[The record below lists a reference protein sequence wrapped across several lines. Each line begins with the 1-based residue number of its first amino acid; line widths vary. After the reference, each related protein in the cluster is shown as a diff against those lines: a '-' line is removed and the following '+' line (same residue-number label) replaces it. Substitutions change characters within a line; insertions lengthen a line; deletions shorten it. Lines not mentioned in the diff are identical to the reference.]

1 MLTQTQQRLSTLEE
15 YRKLE
20 ETAEIRSEYHDG
32 EIIPMTGGTINH
44 NRIIRNL
51 GRVLGNLVRGKEYE
65 IFLSDLRLWIPVYRR
80 GFYPDVMA
88 IAGQPILNEGRK
100 DEVTNPSLIV
110 EVLSNST
117 SDFDRG
123 KKFRFYRSIPTLRE
137 YLLIDQ
143 YEYSVE
149 QYVKNESE
157 KWLFQ
162 EYEGADA
169 NISLVSL
176 EVEMS
181 MSDIYEGVTFED
193 EVIE

>member
-1 MLTQTQQRLSTLEE
+1 MLTQTQQHLSTLEE

-20 ETAEIRSEYHDG
+20 ETADFRSEYHDG
-32 EIIPMTGGTINH
+32 EIIAMTGGTINH
-44 NRIIRNL
+44 NRII
-51 GRVLGNLVRGKEYE
+51 GNMYAYLKSALRGKNAEV
-65 IFLSDLRLWIPVYRR
+65 FMSDLRLWIPVYRR

-100 DEVTNPSLIV
+100 DEVINPSLIV

-117 SDFDRG
+117 RDFDRG

-162 EYEGADA
+162 EYEGANA
-169 NISLVSL
+169 NVSLVSL
-176 EVEMS
+176 EVEML

-193 EVIE
+193 EVPE

>member
-1 MLTQTQQRLSTLEE
+1 MLTQTQQSLSTLEE

-20 ETAEIRSEYHDG
+20 ETADFRSEYHDG
-32 EIIPMTGGTINH
+32 EIIPITGGTINH

-51 GRVLGNLVRGKEYE
+51 GRVLGNLVQGKQYE
-65 IFLSDLRLWIPVYRR
+65 IFLSDLRLWIPTYRR

-88 IAGQPILNEGRK
+88 IAGKPILNEDRK
-100 DEVTNPSLIV
+100 DEVLNPSLIV

-123 KKFRFYRSIPTLRE
+123 KKFRFHRSIPALRE
-137 YLLIDQ
+137 YLLINQ

-162 EYEGADA
+162 EYEGADV
-169 NISLVSL
+169 NVSLVSL

-181 MSDIYEGVTFED
+181 MSDIYEGVIFED
-193 EVIE
+193 EVTE

>member
-1 MLTQTQQRLSTLEE
+1 MLTQTQQHLATLEE

-20 ETAEIRSEYHDG
+20 ETSDFRSEYHDG

-44 NRIIRNL
+44 NRII
-51 GRVLGNLVRGKEYE
+51 GNMYAYLKSALRGKNTEV
-65 IFLSDLRLWIPVYRR
+65 FMSDLRLWIPAYRR

-88 IAGQPILNEGRK
+88 IAGKPILNEGRK
-100 DEVTNPSLIV
+100 DEVLNPSLIV

-117 SDFDRG
+117 RDFDRG
-123 KKFRFYRSIPTLRE
+123 KKFRFYRSIPALRE
-137 YLLIDQ
+137 YLLINQ

-149 QYVKNESE
+149 QYVKNEAE

-162 EYEGADA
+162 EYESADA
-169 NISLVSL
+169 NVSLVSL
-176 EVEMS
+176 EVDML

-193 EVIE
+193 EVTE

>member
-1 MLTQTQQRLSTLEE
+1 MLTQTQQHLSTLEE

-20 ETAEIRSEYHDG
+20 ETADFRSEYHDG
-32 EIIPMTGGTINH
+32 EIIAMTGGTINH

-65 IFLSDLRLWIPVYRR
+65 IFLSDLRLWIPAYRR

-88 IAGQPILNEGRK
+88 IAGKPILNEDRK
-100 DEVTNPSLIV
+100 DEVLNPSLIV

-117 SDFDRG
+117 RDFDRG

-157 KWLFQ
+157 KWIFQ
-162 EYEGADA
+162 EYESADA
-169 NISLVSL
+169 NVSLVSL
-176 EVEMS
+176 EVEML

-193 EVIE
+193 EVTE